1 MKKLLITTLT
11 FMMIG
16 GTVTKAET
24 NFKPHKECFAMA
36 VLVKVE
42 NNGEYNYNVYYD
54 ALGNKIDLTKE
65 TIYFNDDNERV
76 YFPYDGYKFHENYH
90 LEQELG
96 EYIDEFETV
105 PSAISRQLVRDGENN
120 GN

>member
-1 MKKLLITTLT
+1 MKKLLIATLT
-11 FMMIG
+11 MMMIG

-24 NFKPHKECFAMA
+24 NFKPHKECFAMP

-42 NNGEYNYNVYYD
+42 NNGDYDYNVYYD

>member
-1 MKKLLITTLT
+1 M
-11 FMMIG
+11 MMIG

-24 NFKPHKECFAMA
+24 NFKPHKECFAMS

-54 ALGNKIDLTKE
+54 AIGNKIDLTKE

>member
-1 MKKLLITTLT
+1 MKKLLIATLT
-11 FMMIG
+11 MMMIG

-24 NFKPHKECFAMA
+24 NFKPHKECFAMP

-42 NNGEYNYNVYYD
+42 NNVEYDYNVYYD